1 MGTRLIGKAKSTL
14 KTAGTKSFGAKTE
27 NDLLALFQ
35 NAVTGGSIT
44 GVYSMQEVYTDEL
57 NDDWINDQK
66 AATARAQTGG
76 TMTLNSVS
84 LGSYDYTYVGGNQTV
99 SSFSNSDYFTTTADS
114 KSALVYIDGDFT
126 IDSGQ
131 VFVPSNRKLFTA
143 IYVNGNLT
151 VNGKI
156 VMDSRGAN
164 HSPAGSPRSSANI
177 KLINPGTYSGVPD
190 PQIPSSGGSAGS
202 GTTASPGSINAQ
214 GTAGAAGSAGG
225 TGGGGGG
232 NATIG
237 GSTYGGG
244 PSTGGNGS
252 AGTSFSG
259 GSGGGGSASL
269 TAQPS
274 PNTNGGNATS
284 NGGKGGDSAPT
295 PTHYSSGGGSG
306 NPGGQGR
313 GAGGNNEPESN
324 GVEGTGGILIIY
336 VVGDYSGSGEVSA
349 DGRNTFYRQH
359 QTGFGGS
366 VGGGSVTIFVGGTD
380 SGPTPTAAG
389 GQGQG
394 GPSDAGAIPATSFY
408 DNSINPA
415 GFGVGGHGNSQ
426 TGGYGGAGTARK
438 LSLTS
443 S

>member
-14 KTAGTKSFGAKTE
+14 KTAGTVTFGAKTE

-35 NAVTGGSIT
+35 NAVTAGSIT
-44 GVYSMQEVYTDEL
+44 GVYSMQEVYQDEL
-57 NDDWINDQK
+57 NDDWIADQK
-66 AATARAQTGG
+66 ATTARAQTGG
-76 TMTLNSVS
+76 AMTLNSVS
-84 LGSYDYTYVGGNQTV
+84 LGNYDYTYVGGNQTV

-177 KLINPGTYSGVPD
+177 KLISPGTYSGVPD

-202 GTTASPGSINAQ
+202 GTTASPGTINAQ

-244 PSTGGNGS
+244 PSTGGSGS

-259 GSGGGGSASL
+259 GSGGGGTASL

-284 NGGKGGDSAPT
+284 NGGKGGDSAPS

-324 GVEGTGGILIIY
+324 GVEGTGGVLIIY
-336 VVGDYSGSGEVSA
+336 VVGDYSGSGAPGKRVISEIEPRFFSSFALKRSTCNRSFLERVRKVPSFFILSIEAIFLTAFRMVTKLVSIPP
-349 DGRNTFYRQH
+349 GH
-359 QTGFGGS
+359 LS
-366 VGGGSVTIFVGGTD
+366 VM
-380 SGPTPTAAG
+380 
-389 GQGQG
+389 
-394 GPSDAGAIPATSFY
+394 
-408 DNSINPA
+408 
-415 GFGVGGHGNSQ
+415 
-426 TGGYGGAGTARK
+426 
-438 LSLTS
+438 
-443 S
+443 